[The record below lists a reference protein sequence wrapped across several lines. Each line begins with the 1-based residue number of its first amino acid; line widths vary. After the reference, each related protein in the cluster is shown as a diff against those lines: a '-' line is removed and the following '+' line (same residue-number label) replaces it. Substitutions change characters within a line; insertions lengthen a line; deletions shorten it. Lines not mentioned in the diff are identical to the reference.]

1 MKRIIAI
8 MLVFASLFAF
18 AACAGKDEKANN
30 ATTAAP
36 TAAQEQAESP
46 QSAETT
52 KISAIAGKRIKLKS
66 VASLNSVTIYTN
78 NDGIASVMMVHKIYD
93 NDEAFQAAIAQ
104 GDHGTYK
111 LETVNEESREII
123 FSDSETVKGMTYDEI
138 MALAEKLD
146 DYIIIPEQ

>member
-1 MKRIIAI
+1 MKKIIAI

-18 AACAGKDEKANN
+18 AACAGKDNEKTN
-30 ATTAAP
+30 TTAAAP
-36 TAAQEQAESP
+36 TAAQEQQTES
-46 QSAETT
+46 QGAETT
-52 KISAIAGKRIKLKS
+52 RINAIAGKRIKLKS
-66 VASLNSVTIYTN
+66 AASMNSVTIYTN
-78 NDGIASVMMVHKIYD
+78 VDGIASVMMVHKIYD

-111 LETVNEESREII
+111 LETVNEASREII

-138 MALAEKLD
+138 MKLAEKLD

>member
-1 MKRIIAI
+1 MKKIIAV
-8 MLVFASLFAF
+8 MLVAASIFAF
-18 AACAGKDEKANN
+18 AACKGKDEKAN
-30 ATTAAP
+30 TSTAAVQ
-36 TAAQEQAESP
+36 TDAQVQETTKG
-46 QSAETT
+46 AETT
-52 KISAIAGKRIKLKS
+52 KINAVAGKRIKLKS
-66 VASLNSVTIYTN
+66 VASMNSVTIYTN
-78 NDGIASVMMVHKIYD
+78 IDGIASVMMVHKIYD
-93 NDEAFQAAIAQ
+93 NDEAFKAAVAQ